1 MSNSKAYRTYEI
13 SQNEYREL
21 KYFCLRYG
29 EMKKEL
35 ARIYALKPPDSSGA
49 YSTTPAKPTETGAL
63 KALKLSENIALIDRA
78 LEMAAEEPVRGILKR
93 SVITPNVS
101 YNSFFSIPMG
111 RQQFFEMRRRFFY
124 ILKLL
129 RETYYA
135 L

>member
-1 MSNSKAYRTYEI
+1 MSNSKAYKSYEI
-13 SQNEYREL
+13 SKNEYREL

-35 ARIYALKPPDSSGA
+35 AKIHALKPPDDSGA
-49 YSTTPAKPTETGAL
+49 QSPSPANPTESSAL

-111 RQQFFEMRRRFFY
+111 RQQFFELRR
-124 ILKLL
+124 K
-129 RETYYA
+129 
-135 L
+135 